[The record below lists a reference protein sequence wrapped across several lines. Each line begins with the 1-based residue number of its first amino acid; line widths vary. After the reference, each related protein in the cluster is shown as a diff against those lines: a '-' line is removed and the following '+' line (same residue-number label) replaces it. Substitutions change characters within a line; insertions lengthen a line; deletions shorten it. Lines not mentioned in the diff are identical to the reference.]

1 MSLPVRLHA
10 TDRSNIPSV
19 LNADKRLEPEN
30 PSHPQTLVPQLPAFD
45 FSTMN
50 PNVSPLISTNPFHFH
65 SRSHSY
71 SVPNITF
78 HHHDSISSIS
88 SDGNRPSFPYFD
100 SSVPTDLFEL
110 GGTSETPNISV
121 RQGGRDSDFS
131 YQPDRLDTGLY
142 PTQHLQNPPSYTS
155 EPTSPGNVEQDLT
168 QAASAAIESQ
178 NQSQGSFENS
188 VLAESLRLSNAQ
200 ERRRRARARFETR

>member
-1 MSLPVRLHA
+1 MRRTSK
-10 TDRSNIPSV
+10 IPSV
-19 LNADKRLEPEN
+19 LNANKSLEPDT
-30 PSHPQTLVPQLPAFD
+30 PSHSQTLIPQLPAFD

-50 PNVSPLISTNPFHFH
+50 SNVSPVSSSNPFHYH

-78 HHHDSISSIS
+78 HHHDSISSVS

-100 SSVPTDLFEL
+100 SSMPSDIFEL
-110 GGTSETPNISV
+110 EGTSESPNVSI
-121 RQGGRDSDFS
+121 RHGGRVSEPS
-131 YQPDRLDTGLY
+131 YHPDQIGTGLY
-142 PTQHLQNPPSYTS
+142 PTQHLQSPPSYIS
-155 EPTSPGNVEQDLT
+155 DPISRGNTEQNSV

-178 NQSQGSFENS
+178 NQSSFGTS
-188 VLAESLRLSNAQ
+188 ALAESLALSTAQ